1 MPSAGQKRLSRWAPR
16 HARSLKNCVCALQES
31 PPRPLRLV
39 SSTPARTL
47 TSHIA
52 VRLGPR
58 RPIYVPGLA
67 RAGRG
72 HRSKR
77 CATWAC
83 RWGLDQGMRPGAARP
98 YPHASSLV
106 QTFGSRDIKSP
117 VACGVPPLRVPVLIS
132 LLPNVPG
139 VPIFAPRGGRNRHF
153 HRSVR
158 SIPGPGG
165 RPARLESHYYLRC
178 APLPAY
184 DKIARSCLGD
194 AMLRGADG
202 DGS

>member
-16 HARSLKNCVCALQES
+16 QARSLKNCVCALQES

-39 SSTPARTL
+39 PSTPARTL

-67 RAGRG
+67 RAGRE

-83 RWGLDQGMRPGAARP
+83 RWGLDQGMRPRCRQQLLSAGVLGPTCWAPVIGIGTGMGGPPMGVPMPIIGPQLVLEHVANYAP
-98 YPHASSLV
+98 YPPQTLVHAHD
-106 QTFGSRDIKSP
+106 T
-117 VACGVPPLRVPVLIS
+117 VAAENFLMRILR
-132 LLPNVPG
+132 
-139 VPIFAPRGGRNRHF
+139 AGG
-153 HRSVR
+153 
-158 SIPGPGG
+158 
-165 RPARLESHYYLRC
+165 
-178 APLPAY
+178 
-184 DKIARSCLGD
+184 
-194 AMLRGADG
+194 AMATR
-202 DGS
+202 